1 MALDP
6 DVRFRPLGQMIVAP
20 ETSRTQRWDP
30 VESSGPNQ
38 AQGRFWEKKQK
49 QDLKDGQIGRFEN
62 GKKNETIR
70 SRKSSSWLSKKQVPS
85 DVNRDLIVSKFYK
98 GLKVGSFPMKHR
110 LETLGRP

>member
-20 ETSRTQRWDP
+20 ETSRTQLDP
-30 VESSGPNQ
+30 VESSGSNQ
-38 AQGRFWEKKQK
+38 AQGSFWEKQK

-62 GKKNETIR
+62 EKKNETIR
-70 SRKSSSWLSKKQVPS
+70 SRKSSSWLRNKQVPS

-98 GLKVGSFPMKHR
+98 GLKVGSFPMKHG